1 MAIARLQ
8 SYAMFVTSLKWKFD
22 ADSIRGTPRTQGVFG
37 LWDEDQV
44 VYIGATER
52 SVFLPDALREL
63 LTLKRRGIIQAT
75 HFTWEITITPRSWAG
90 ELLRLHFNKLGVLP
104 LYNQP
109 ASALQ
114 LLRRDANPAPDLTP
128 P

>member
-1 MAIARLQ
+1 MAIAHFMG
-8 SYAMFVTSLKWKFD
+8 SAMFVTSLKWKFD
-22 ADSIRGTPRTQGVFG
+22 PDSIRGTPRTQGVFG

-114 LLRRDANPAPDLTP
+114 LLRRDANPAPDLAQP
-128 P
+128 

>member
-1 MAIARLQ
+1 
-8 SYAMFVTSLKWKFD
+8 MFVTSLKWKLD

-37 LWDEDQV
+37 LWDEGEI

-63 LTLKRRGIIQAT
+63 LALKRRGIIHAT

-90 ELLRLHFNKLGVLP
+90 ELLRLHFNKYGALP
-104 LYNQP
+104 RYNQP
-109 ASALQ
+109 ASAPQ
-114 LLRRDANPAPDLTP
+114 LVTNAADLP
-128 P
+128 QP

>member
-1 MAIARLQ
+1 MAIARFWNT
-8 SYAMFVTSLKWKFD
+8 AMFVTSLKWKLD
-22 ADSIRGTPRTQGVFG
+22 GDSIRGTPRTQGVFG
-37 LWDEDQV
+37 LWDESRI

-52 SVFLPDALREL
+52 NVFLPDVLREL
-63 LTLKRRGIIQAT
+63 LALKRRGVIQAT

-90 ELLRLHFNKLGVLP
+90 ELLRLHFNRHGALP

-114 LLRRDANPAPDLTP
+114 RVHFDAGAAPELGAP
-128 P
+128 

>member
-1 MAIARLQ
+1 MAIALYLR
-8 SYAMFVTSLKWKFD
+8 SAMFVTSLKWKFD

-37 LWDEDQV
+37 LWDDDQV
-44 VYIGATER
+44 VYVGATER
-52 SVFLPDALREL
+52 GVFLPDALREL
-63 LTLKRRGIIQAT
+63 LTLKRRGIIHAT

-90 ELLRLHFNKLGVLP
+90 ELLRLHFNKLGALP

-114 LLRRDANPAPDLTP
+114 LLRRDANPAADLSLP
-128 P
+128 

>member
-1 MAIARLQ
+1 MAIAHFL
-8 SYAMFVTSLKWKFD
+8 STAMFVTSLKWKLD
-22 ADSIRGTPRTQGVFG
+22 AESIRGTPRTQGVFG
-37 LWDEDQV
+37 LWNEDQV

-63 LTLKRRGIIQAT
+63 LQLKRRGIIQAT

-90 ELLRLHFNKLGVLP
+90 ELLRLHFNQHGVLP
-104 LYNQP
+104 LYNRA

-114 LLRRDANPAPDLTP
+114 RLQDEAAGPSLP
-128 P
+128 

>member
-90 ELLRLHFNKLGVLP
+90 ELLRLHFNKFGTLP
-104 LYNQP
+104 QYNEP

-114 LLRRDANPAPDLTP
+114 LLRRDTPAPDLAP

>member
-1 MAIARLQ
+1 
-8 SYAMFVTSLKWKFD
+8 MFMTRLKWKLD

-37 LWDEDQV
+37 LWDEGRI

-52 SVFLPDALREL
+52 NVYLPDTLREL
-63 LTLKRRGIIQAT
+63 LHLKRQGVIQAT

-90 ELLRLHFNKLGVLP
+90 ELLRLHFNKHAVLP

-109 ASALQ
+109 ASPLQ
-114 LLRRDANPAPDLTP
+114 RLLQRANPATDLSAP
-128 P
+128 

>member
-1 MAIARLQ
+1 MRIARFL
-8 SYAMFVTSLKWKFD
+8 STAMFVTSLKWKLD
-22 ADSIRGTPRTQGVFG
+22 AESIRGTPRTQGVFG
-37 LWDEDQV
+37 LWDEDQI

-63 LTLKRRGIIQAT
+63 LQLKRRGIIQVT

-90 ELLRLHFNKLGVLP
+90 ELLRLHFNKHGVLP
-104 LYNQP
+104 LYNRP

-114 LLRRDANPAPDLTP
+114 RLQGEAAGPSLP
-128 P
+128 